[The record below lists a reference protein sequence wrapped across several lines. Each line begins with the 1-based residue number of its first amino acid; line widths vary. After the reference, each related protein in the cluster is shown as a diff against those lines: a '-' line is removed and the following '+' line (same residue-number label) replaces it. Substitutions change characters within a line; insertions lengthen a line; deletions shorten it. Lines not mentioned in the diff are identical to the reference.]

1 MTYKPDEAAQAAA
14 IAEMRADAKELNAGK
29 IDIEEL
35 KKRQYHRQKK
45 IFLPKLQ
52 YHRQR
57 GQWQEFIKT
66 ALSVYEILPEAF
78 SFYNEI
84 PDNLKYDFAIRAYI
98 NHGDSLPEIREA
110 IKNARKYGSPELPPE
125 LLTQEAITVYRAG
138 EETAQEAAGR
148 ISWTTDIK
156 SALFFFD
163 TWTGRHAKHIFTGMI
178 KPCDIIAYTNERDE
192 HEIIQYNGVYNIQEI
207 DPEQS

>member
-35 KKRQYHRQKK
+35 KKR
-45 IFLPKLQ
+45 Q

-98 NHGDSLPEIREA
+98 NHGDR
-110 IKNARKYGSPELPPE
+110 PPE
-125 LLTQEAITVYRAG
+125 EQEAITLYRQRKAAG
-138 EETAQEAAGR
+138 GGTALYMDSRTEETTTKQTTIAAR
-148 ISWTTDIK
+148 RYTK
-156 SALFFFD
+156 N
-163 TWTGRHAKHIFTGMI
+163 H
-178 KPCDIIAYTNERDE
+178 PCKNP
-192 HEIIQYNGVYNIQEI
+192 N
-207 DPEQS
+207 